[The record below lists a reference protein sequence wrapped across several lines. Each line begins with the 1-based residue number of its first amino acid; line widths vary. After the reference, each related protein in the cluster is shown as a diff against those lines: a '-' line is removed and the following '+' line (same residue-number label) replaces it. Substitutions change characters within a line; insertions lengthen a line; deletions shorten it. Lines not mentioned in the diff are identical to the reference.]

1 MNKIGVLFDLD
12 GVLIDSESVYTKFW
26 AAAEKLYP
34 PGIDNFAIKIKGTT
48 LPDILSRYFPD
59 IEVQKKLMKMIND
72 FEASMQYIPFEEAM
86 RFVDELSAANIP
98 TAIVTSSSKLKM
110 EKLYAQNP
118 GFKEKFNAVIT
129 SDLVTYSKPHP
140 QPYLLGA
147 EALGVAPQN
156 CFVFEDSLLGI
167 ESGNNAGAT
176 VIGLATTLPY
186 SQINGKARKT
196 INDFSNFHLI
206 DMLNLA

>member
-34 PGIDNFAIKIKGTT
+34 TGIDNFAIKIKGTT

-147 EALGVAPQN
+147 EALGV
-156 CFVFEDSLLGI
+156 DISG
-167 ESGNNAGAT
+167 ES
-176 VIGLATTLPY
+176 
-186 SQINGKARKT
+186 RKT
-196 INDFSNFHLI
+196 DFGFSLK
-206 DMLNLA
+206 DMASRYAMSFGGGFIGGMVFAGQNKYAK

>member
-1 MNKIGVLFDLD
+1 
-12 GVLIDSESVYTKFW
+12 
-26 AAAEKLYP
+26 
-34 PGIDNFAIKIKGTT
+34 
-48 LPDILSRYFPD
+48 
-59 IEVQKKLMKMIND
+59 MIND

-176 VIGLATTLPY
+176 VIGLLMTFPY

-196 INDFSNFHLI
+196 INYFSNFYFI

>member
-34 PGIDNFAIKIKGTT
+34 TGIVNFAIKIKGTT

-98 TAIVTSSSKLKM
+98 TAIVTRS
-110 EKLYAQNP
+110 
-118 GFKEKFNAVIT
+118 
-129 SDLVTYSKPHP
+129 
-140 QPYLLGA
+140 
-147 EALGVAPQN
+147 
-156 CFVFEDSLLGI
+156 
-167 ESGNNAGAT
+167 
-176 VIGLATTLPY
+176 
-186 SQINGKARKT
+186 
-196 INDFSNFHLI
+196 
-206 DMLNLA
+206 

>member
-34 PGIDNFAIKIKGTT
+34 TGIYNFAIKIKGTT
-48 LPDILSRYFPD
+48 LPDILSRYFPN

-196 INDFSNFHLI
+196 INDVSNFHLI